1 MTTTNIIKITDKFY
15 IETSVNANNLPT
27 AKLVQNTPKAKYSKT
42 KTLKNYYFKSEER
55 RNEWVAET
63 IAEYQKS
70 ENAKIERREKIAEL
84 VKTAKVAIG
93 DMFVYSWGWEQT
105 NIQFYQ
111 VTNIKGQT
119 LELREVKQNRRATGD
134 MTGYCTPIYDDFK
147 NEKPWNK
154 RIKCLSDGKP
164 YVSTE
169 FGWCSLWDGGE
180 ESWTAY
186 A

>member
-1 MTTTNIIKITDKFY
+1 MTATNIINITDKFY
-15 IETSVNANNLPT
+15 IETGYNANNLPT

-55 RNEWVAET
+55 RTEWINEVV
-63 IAEYQKS
+63 AEYQRS
-70 ENAKIERREKIAEL
+70 ENAKVERREKIAEL
-84 VKTAKVAIG
+84 VKTVKVAIG

-119 LELREVKQNRRATGD
+119 LELREVKQNIRQTGWL
-134 MTGYCTPIYDDFK
+134 TGYCTPIKDDFK

-169 FGWCSLWDGGE
+169 YGWCSLWDGNE